1 MVRDPASERGGGSR
15 LARVLAVTSNFY
27 WLTVGILV
35 VWRITHLFYGED
47 GPWGIMVRLRR
58 AAGDGFWASLLDCF
72 YCLSLWVAVP
82 FAALLGEGW
91 SERLMLWPALSGG
104 AIVLERL
111 TAKIE
116 HRATVCVTGNEES
129 DNVLRQEQNDANDR
143 NLRSDP

>member
-1 MVRDPASERGGGSR
+1 
-15 LARVLAVTSNFY
+15 
-27 WLTVGILV
+27 
-35 VWRITHLFYGED
+35 
-47 GPWGIMVRLRR
+47 MVRLRR

-129 DNVLRQEQNDANDR
+129 DNVLRQEQNDAKDR